1 MRPDAV
7 VARNL
12 VKKYGRGYALN
23 DFSLSVPVGSTMGL
37 VGRNGAGKTT
47 LMMIMA
53 GFVLPSSGSIDILR
67 CGAFNAARHGGRLSI
82 LPQDSELPLEARAR
96 ELLVRYARLQGLQPA
111 AAKKS
116 ADELVAAFNL
126 EAHADKRIRALS
138 HGMRKR
144 IMVAQAFIGD
154 PAIVLLDEPLSGL
167 DPLEADRMRA
177 FIRARRGRQTIVI
190 SSHNLDDLEKL
201 CTHVALIER
210 GRLARV
216 ETLSALTAAPGRV
229 VYRLRR
235 RPDTLQALERREAGF
250 SLKWCDQTGELAV
263 EVAAAVPPEEI
274 NARWLPDLL
283 PFGVV
288 SVSVGRSLEE
298 AYLAGAQA
306 RCKEFAD

>member
-23 DFSLSVPVGSTMGL
+23 GFSLSVPVGSTMGL

-154 PAIVLLDEPLSGL
+154 PEIVLLDEPLSGL
-167 DPLEADRMRA
+167 DPVEAFRMRD
-177 FIRARRGRQTIVI
+177 FIRARRARQTVVI
-190 SSHNLDDLEKL
+190 SSHNLDDIEKL
-201 CTHVALIER
+201 CTHVAFIDGGKLER
-210 GRLARV
+210 VDL
-216 ETLSALTAAPGRV
+216 LSAITSGSGRI
-229 VYRLRR
+229 VYTLKR
-235 RPDTLQALERREAGF
+235 RPDDLTALERLERSLSLSWDGDSGVLTAVF
-250 SLKWCDQTGELAV
+250 SED
-263 EVAAAVPPEEI
+263 VPPETV
-274 NARWLPDLL
+274 NAKLL
-283 PFGVV
+283 PELLAFGVV
-288 SVSVGRSLEE
+288 SVVSGRSLAE
-298 AYLAGAQA
+298 AYLSV
-306 RCKEFAD
+306 R